1 MPRSQQIL
9 VGDCRPFAQRY
20 NVLLAVGKGE
30 YKPLDMDT
38 LEESTAC
45 ELSRRIL
52 QVVRLQGWQIGKT
65 RVFLRAGQL
74 AQLEVCVAI

>member
-1 MPRSQQIL
+1 MH
-9 VGDCRPFAQRY
+9 RPFAQRY

-30 YKPLDMDT
+30 YHPLDMET
-38 LEESTAC
+38 LDEATAAD
-45 ELSRRIL
+45 LSRRIL

-74 AQLEVCVAI
+74 AQLEVSLIHD